1 MANIIK
7 IKRGLTA
14 GFQPTGLTL
23 GELAVNVADGR
34 LFVGS
39 TGSIVELGSTPVGAA
54 LLALPNT
61 FTDTNI
67 FQGVV
72 NIENTTPSNSV
83 STGALVVYG
92 GVGIQEDLYVQGTI
106 YSNGV
111 PVGSGSVNIPIASSS
126 ITGAAS
132 FNATDFNVSALGAVS
147 LTAGI
152 VKSINGQTGNVTLSS
167 LPAVI
172 PIASSSV
179 TGVASFGN
187 EFIVSALGAV
197 SITSNHVKSFNGLT
211 GSVLYATPVATQ
223 SLTGVASFNSSY
235 FTVSGLGAVSLASTY
250 QVTGDTVVA
259 GSRISVSRSGNTV
272 TIGSNSPVA
281 TSSVTGVASFTDE
294 FVVSNLGSV
303 SLTANYVKSFN
314 GFTGSVVYAPS
325 VATQSLT
332 GVASFD
338 STYFSVSGLGAVSLA
353 PSYQVT
359 GDSVTAG
366 NRIVITKTGNLARI
380 ENAVPLGTTSI
391 TGVNSYNPVQFF
403 VTNVGQVNLF
413 RPNNVTVPPDGF
425 VPPTVYGSDI
435 ECQKV
440 MYQTNKYRLLSY
452 PDCGATTI
460 SDNLGKQVITNS
472 TTKVL
477 LVQGAEPNEYSF
489 TPDSGSTGGI
499 TASIVSISYHHAAD
513 VTVFAYTDDQI
524 NYSIRK
530 FMILGNQNGSGA
542 KFTEYSNISTGT
554 ELGTFAI
561 EATGYNDYWGLVVTP
576 SSSAKTYFDINTII
590 YKGLN
595 QIV

>member
-7 IKRGLTA
+7 IKRGFTA
-14 GFQPTGLTL
+14 GAEPVGLTL
-23 GELAVNVADGR
+23 GELAANLGDGR
-34 LFVGS
+34 IFIGG
-39 TGSIVELGSTPVGAA
+39 TAGNAIELGSTPVGAA

-61 FTDTNI
+61 FTDTNV

-111 PVGSGSVNIPIASSS
+111 PVGSGSVNVPLATSS
-126 ITGAAS
+126 ITGVAS
-132 FNATDFNVSALGAVS
+132 FSPTDFRVSALGAVS
-147 LTAGI
+147 LTSGL
-152 VKSINGQTGNVTLSS
+152 VNSVNGQTGNITISG
-167 LPAVI
+167 LPAVV
-172 PIASSSV
+172 PLASSSV

-187 EFIVSALGAV
+187 EFVVSTTGNV
-197 SITSNHVKSFNGLT
+197 SLTGNYVKSFNGAT
-211 GSVLYATPVATQ
+211 GSVVYAPPVATT
-223 SLTGVASFNSSY
+223 SVTGVASFNSTY
-235 FTVSGLGAVSLASTY
+235 FSVSSGAVSLAS
-250 QVTGDTVVA
+250 A
-259 GSRISVSRSGNTV
+259 
-272 TIGSNSPVA
+272 
-281 TSSVTGVASFTDE
+281 
-294 FVVSNLGSV
+294 
-303 SLTANYVKSFN
+303 
-314 GFTGSVVYAPS
+314 
-325 VATQSLT
+325 
-332 GVASFD
+332 
-338 STYFSVSGLGAVSLA
+338 
-353 PSYQVT
+353 YQVT

-366 NRIVITKTGNLARI
+366 NRIVITKTGNTARI

-391 TGVNSYNPVQFF
+391 TGVNSYNSVQFF
-403 VTNVGQVNLF
+403 VTNTGQVNQYK
-413 RPNNVTVPPDGF
+413 PNNTTLPPDGLI
-425 VPPTVYGSDI
+425 PPTVYGSDI

-489 TPDSGSTGGI
+489 LPDSSSTGGI
-499 TASIVSISYHHAAD
+499 TASIVSVSYHHAAD
-513 VTVFAYTDDQI
+513 VTVFAYTDDQT